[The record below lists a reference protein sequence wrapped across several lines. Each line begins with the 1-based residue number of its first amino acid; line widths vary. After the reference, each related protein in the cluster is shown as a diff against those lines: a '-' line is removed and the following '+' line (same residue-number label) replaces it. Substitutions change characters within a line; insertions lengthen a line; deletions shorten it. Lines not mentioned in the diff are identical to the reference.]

1 MELPEDLVERIA
13 ETCVRAGG
21 LKEWC
26 RSWRG
31 TCRRFSSLRWFEA
44 VARGGVPLCVVPS
57 DRCPT
62 VQLGVSL
69 ARSATEDAVAR
80 AAATRRALSRIAGRS
95 DDDDDDDDDDDGWD
109 VLGTG
114 PTVLVT
120 PGVHRENVRLTRTCA
135 LIGWGSRGSAV
146 IEGSGWEP
154 ALAFAGLGMSERGT
168 GDTMG
173 WSIGDTG
180 ERSVACNLSI
190 RVRNRAQAFAVSVVN
205 GAPKFV
211 RCDLRGGLLVLGW
224 KTSPGLLRCVV
235 RDGRGSGVK
244 VTDHG
249 EVRLEACAVE
259 RCGTHG
265 LLLERGGRAVL
276 AGGTVVRDNDAEAVL
291 HTPDTRGVAVEGE
304 GVDLGPP
311 AMVRIGLPREDDSGK
326 FSPEGESGRVSVLV
340 RPNVRRLRAGAETL
354 EHLHG
359 ASAPN
364 YAWLKRGGFAFDGGD
379 GDYDDE
385 EAGSDEDEEETG
397 SDFDDDDDD
406 EGVSAV
412 RLALRSQPREPKPP
426 EN

>member
-1 MELPEDLVERIA
+1 M
-13 ETCVRAGG
+13 
-21 LKEWC
+21 
-26 RSWRG
+26 
-31 TCRRFSSLRWFEA
+31 
-44 VARGGVPLCVVPS
+44 
-57 DRCPT
+57 
-62 VQLGVSL
+62 
-69 ARSATEDAVAR
+69 
-80 AAATRRALSRIAGRS
+80 
-95 DDDDDDDDDDDGWD
+95 
-109 VLGTG
+109 
-114 PTVLVT
+114 
-120 PGVHRENVRLTRTCA
+120 
-135 LIGWGSRGSAV
+135 
-146 IEGSGWEP
+146 
-154 ALAFAGLGMSERGT
+154 
-168 GDTMG
+168 
-173 WSIGDTG
+173 
-180 ERSVACNLSI
+180 
-190 RVRNRAQAFAVSVVN
+190 N

-224 KTSPGLLRCVV
+224 KTSPGLLGCVV

-291 HTPDTRGVAVEGE
+291 YTPDTRGVAVEGE

-311 AMVRIGLPREDDSGK
+311 AMVRIGVREDDSGK

-359 ASAPN
+359 ASAPD

-397 SDFDDDDDD
+397 SDFDFDDD

>member
-31 TCRRFSSLRWFEA
+31 TCRRFSSLRWFAE
-44 VARGGVPLCVVPS
+44 VARGGVPLDVVPS

-62 VQLGVSL
+62 VQLGVSR

-95 DDDDDDDDDDDGWD
+95 DDDDDDDDDGGDA
-109 VLGTG
+109 LGTG

-190 RVRNRAQAFAVSVVN
+190 RSRNRAQAFAVSVVN

-224 KTSPGLLRCVV
+224 KTSPAALACVV

-249 EVRLEACAVE
+249 EVRLEGCVVE

-276 AGGTVVRDNDAEAVL
+276 AGRTVVRDNDAEAVL
-291 HTPDTRGVAVEGE
+291 HTPDTRGVALEGE

-311 AMVRIGLPREDDSGK
+311 AIVRVGVRKYDSDDEEGDSGH
-326 FSPEGESGRVSVLV
+326 VSVVV
-340 RPNVRRLRAGAETL
+340 RPNVRRLRVGAETL

-359 ASAPN
+359 RAPD
-364 YAWLKRGGFAFDGGD
+364 YAWLKRGGFVFDGGD
-379 GDYDDE
+379 EDY
-385 EAGSDEDEEETG
+385 DEEETG
-397 SDFDDDDDD
+397 SDYDNEDDD

-412 RLALRSQPREPKPP
+412 RLALRSEPREPKPP
-426 EN
+426 ENRTARRL

>member
-173 WSIGDTG
+173 WSVGDTG

-190 RVRNRAQAFAVSVVN
+190 RSRNRAQAFAVAVVN

-224 KTSPGLLRCVV
+224 KTSPAALACVV
-235 RDGRGSGVK
+235 RDGRGCGVK

-249 EVRLEACAVE
+249 EARLDGCVVE

-276 AGGTVVRDNDAEAVL
+276 AGRTVVRDNDLEAVL
-291 HTPDTRGVAVEGE
+291 HTPDTDGVALEGE

-311 AMVRIGLPREDDSGK
+311 AIVRVGVRKYDSDDEEGDSGH
-326 FSPEGESGRVSVLV
+326 VSVVV
-340 RPNVRRLRAGAETL
+340 RPNVRRLRVGAETL

-359 ASAPN
+359 HAPD
-364 YAWLKRGGFAFDGGD
+364 YAWLKRGGFSFDDDGGD
-379 GDYDDE
+379 EDYEEE
-385 EAGSDEDEEETG
+385 EATGSDYDEEETG
-397 SDFDDDDDD
+397 SDYDFDDDD
-406 EGVSAV
+406 EGVSA
-412 RLALRSQPREPKPP
+412 SPRINEPYR
-426 EN
+426 E